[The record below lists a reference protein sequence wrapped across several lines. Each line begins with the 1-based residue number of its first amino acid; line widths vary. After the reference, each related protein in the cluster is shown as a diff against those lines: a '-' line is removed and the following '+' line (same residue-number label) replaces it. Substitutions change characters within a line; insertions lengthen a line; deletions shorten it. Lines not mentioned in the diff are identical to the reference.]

1 MTRSGIAGSYGGSI
15 FSILRNF
22 HIALHSGCTNL
33 HFHQQ
38 RVAGFPFL
46 HIVSRI
52 YCLSVCVCMCVCVCV
67 CVCIERKSFFIQEA
81 SNPGRMWTH
90 VQKPTPKILFNQN
103 LCKIL
108 KGKIIWGGDQSFY
121 SFPLC
126 EDFLL
131 IGWWWNNRV
140 VFQGSCA
147 QPEIT
152 VLHLVGGLSSY
163 CCLDLWRI
171 RFFVLWRRKNSVKD
185 KVIDKKCIYLERNTF
200 YRQNVGCFKRESGC
214 L

>member
-67 CVCIERKSFFIQEA
+67 CVCVYRKEKFLYSGGQQPRENVNSCPEA
-81 SNPGRMWTH
+81 NSKDF
-90 VQKPTPKILFNQN
+90 VQPKSL
-103 LCKIL
+103 
-108 KGKIIWGGDQSFY
+108 
-121 SFPLC
+121 
-126 EDFLL
+126 
-131 IGWWWNNRV
+131 
-140 VFQGSCA
+140 
-147 QPEIT
+147 
-152 VLHLVGGLSSY
+152 
-163 CCLDLWRI
+163 
-171 RFFVLWRRKNSVKD
+171 
-185 KVIDKKCIYLERNTF
+185 
-200 YRQNVGCFKRESGC
+200 
-214 L
+214 